1 MPSDTKPKLSIR
13 FGLGAIKAV
22 GFNMTENAVKERV
35 ENGKFKDI
43 YDFSER
49 LDPKTINKK
58 SIEALSKAGA
68 FDCLHDNRHQIAN
81 SFDVLSSYAA
91 QKHEAASS
99 NQMSLFCGTPEAD
112 VKPELKKVEK
122 WTKIERLQ
130 KEFEAF
136 GFFLNEHPTDDHVPA
151 LRRRGVIFSDKLER
165 DELGD
170 NSLVK
175 MSGVIA
181 GSKHRSGPRGRFAY
195 LTISDYLGI
204 FEAMIFDEN
213 FNTDFFA
220 NNAHLKN
227 KFFILLLVVT
237 TINFA
242 QTARKYS
249 NEFLNIGAG
258 AKGLAMGGAQVAS
271 VADATAGYWNPAG
284 LTEIKEHTVASLMH
298 AEYFAGIGKYDYA
311 SIAMPLDDPTV
322 VTRSLGFSLIRFAVD
337 DIPNTLFLVEPDG
350 SVNYNNIR
358 SFSSADYALLVS
370 YGQVIFSD
378 ENRTFSFGAN
388 AKVVHRSVGSFA
400 KAWGLGIDAGLQYR
414 TSRFNVGLM
423 AKDVTTTFN
432 AWNFS
437 FTDKSCEDH
446 EDYS

>member
-1 MPSDTKPKLSIR
+1 LVS
-13 FGLGAIKAV
+13 
-22 GFNMTENAVKERV
+22 NA
-35 ENGKFKDI
+35 
-43 YDFSER
+43 S
-49 LDPKTINKK
+49 
-58 SIEALSKAGA
+58 
-68 FDCLHDNRHQIAN
+68 
-81 SFDVLSSYAA
+81 A
-91 QKHEAASS
+91 Q
-99 NQMSLFCGTPEAD
+99 F
-112 VKPELKKVEK
+112 
-122 WTKIERLQ
+122 
-130 KEFEAF
+130 
-136 GFFLNEHPTDDHVPA
+136 
-151 LRRRGVIFSDKLER
+151 
-165 DELGD
+165 
-170 NSLVK
+170 
-175 MSGVIA
+175 
-181 GSKHRSGPRGRFAY
+181 
-195 LTISDYLGI
+195 
-204 FEAMIFDEN
+204 
-213 FNTDFFA
+213 
-220 NNAHLKN
+220 
-227 KFFILLLVVT
+227 
-237 TINFA
+237 
-242 QTARKYS
+242 RKYS

-258 AKGLAMGGAQVAS
+258 ARGLGMGGAQVAS

-284 LTEIKEHTVASLMH
+284 LTEIKEHPVASLMH

-437 FTDKSCEDH
+437 FTDKEKEVLYLTNNDIPVKSTELTAPRLVLGASYFAELSENLGLNAELNMDLSFDGKRNVLFSSSTVNMDPRAGV
-446 EDYS
+446 ELEYKKQLFGRLGVYNFQQGMKDGDSTNLKKVWIYQPGLGVGFKLKNVEIDYAFTNLANQSNPLYTHIFSLKFNLVRKENTY